1 MFSQQKKAEVVSPM
15 NIQEASF
22 RNMVANGTPER
33 LPLDRSA
40 AFLARATAVATV
52 AAAEAADVDLKAR
65 FPQAA
70 IDAAR
75 EQKLLG
81 MQVPVEFGGFGASMS
96 DVTDVCYT
104 LGRAC
109 SSTAMIFARGNLKL
123 YHSEAKPIFAPQS
136 TITGVFE
143 RDNASS

>member
-1 MFSQQKKAEVVSPM
+1 MPRSFCSRA
-15 NIQEASF
+15 ASIAAF
-22 RNMVANGTPER
+22 GKRAFKST
-33 LPLDRSA
+33 SA
-40 AFLARATAVATV
+40 ASA

-65 FPQAA
+65 FPKAA

-81 MQVPVEFGGFGASMS
+81 MQIPVEFGGFGASMS

-109 SSTAMIFARGNLKL
+109 SSTAMIFAMHQTKVACLVQHCAG
-123 YHSEAKPIFAPQS
+123 SPF
-136 TITGVFE
+136 
-143 RDNASS
+143 